1 METENQ
7 TKTALLVID
16 VQQGL
21 FEKSHPVHHADQM
34 LDNINALVEQA
45 HRAGAPVI
53 YIQHCGQRDLVKDTE
68 PWRLHPRLQPL
79 ETDRFVFKE
88 KSNSFEQTNLDEM
101 LKSLGVNHVVA
112 TGLVTHGCLK
122 NGCLGA
128 RELGYKVT
136 LAADAHSNFSEK
148 AAEMIEKWNIELS
161 RAGVE
166 VLPTAEIA
174 IG

>member
-1 METENQ
+1 MENENQ

-21 FEKSHPVHHADQM
+21 FGKSHPIH
-34 LDNINALVEQA
+34 NAEGLLEKVNSLVEQA
-45 HRAGAPVI
+45 HRAGVPVV
-53 YIQHCGQRDLVKDTE
+53 YIQHCDQRDLVKDTE

-112 TGLVTHGCLK
+112 TGLVTHGCVK

-128 RELGYKVT
+128 RELGYRVT

-148 AAEMIEKWNIELS
+148 AAETIEKWNVELS

-166 VLPTAEIA
+166 VLPAAEIA
-174 IG
+174 FG